1 MAMNDLKINKYSIF
15 KNVKIIETNNGKYV
29 IKKRNCNND
38 YLFQYLKTKN
48 FNNFVNIYRY
58 DDDYEMYPYINNID
72 LTDEEKA
79 LDIIYIITLLHNKT
93 TSYKITDQ
101 DLLQR
106 IYEDINSKLI
116 YISNYYD
123 NLRMIIEEE
132 LYPSPS
138 NYLLLRNITIIYKSI
153 DNSKYFI
160 DKWYKI
166 SKEKKNYRVTTCH
179 NNLELDHLIKD
190 EGIYLISWNK
200 SCKASP
206 IYDILSLYKNV
217 YEKVDF
223 FSLFEIYN
231 TKYPLFDEEI
241 YLLFALLLV
250 PDKIDLSSKEIINT
264 KNVYDLTN
272 YLMITDEFVSK
283 YHTNKPNSQ
292 EN

>member
-1 MAMNDLKINKYSIF
+1 MNDLKINKYSIF

-29 IKKRNCNND
+29 IKKRNHNND

-48 FNNFVNIYRY
+48 FNNFVNIYRCN
-58 DDDYEMYPYINNID
+58 DDYEMYPYVDNIN

-101 DLLQR
+101 DLLQK
-106 IYEDINSKLI
+106 IYEDINDKLI

-123 NLRMIIEEE
+123 NLKMIIEEE

-138 NYLLLRNITIIYKSI
+138 KYLLLRNSTVIYHSV
-153 DNSKYFI
+153 DSSKYFI
-160 DKWYKI
+160 DKWYKKA
-166 SKEKKNYRVTTCH
+166 KEKKNYRVATCH

-190 EGIYLISWNK
+190 DGVYLISWNK
-200 SCKASP
+200 ACRASP

-217 YEKVDF
+217 YDKVDF

-231 TKYPLFDEEI
+231 TKYPLFEEEI

-250 PDKIDLSSKEIINT
+250 PDKIDLSFKEIINT

-272 YLMITDEFVSK
+272 YLMITNDFVSK
-283 YHTNKPNSQ
+283 YHTNNSTSQ
-292 EN
+292 KN